1 MNTTTF
7 NLQATQRRTA
17 PRGAVWFGNA
27 FASLI
32 QMFRATPAERDAA
45 RDVRRA
51 REMAAELAIHDP
63 RSAADLSAAID
74 RYELQNPPVSR

>member
-17 PRGAVWFGNA
+17 PRGAIWFGNA
-27 FASLI
+27 FALLI
-32 QMFRATPAERDAA
+32 QLFRARPAQRNAA

-74 RYELQNPPVSR
+74 RFELQNPTVSR